1 MKWLRHFDIFK
12 ESKNNNTYYKEQNFV
27 FEICVSMCLL
37 NNEFLDNILDRGL
50 KARYENSS
58 VFITDLKN
66 LLMGKNRL
74 KIGKFDKELNK
85 FIEDDDVSKI
95 NSLFNSISFD
105 IEKDYTKLV
114 NSRIT
119 SRSIIDKLLPD
130 EKLESDKIS
139 NIYWIGINK
148 DKEYNEDIVIE
159 TFDGVQYSIFL
170 NKSLSLQKTSSFNKF
185 ADDLIPNDIDNLFSE
200 ENIRKWNKLT
210 QEWIRIVYE
219 GSNKNI
225 QQYIENFIDIKRIN
239 NIGYFEYFDI
249 RHRDNRYKHLGEFI
263 KEFNKNILK
272 FSDLMN
278 EIWKNK
284 ETCILDIERV
294 SKEWGEIKTIIL
306 NSRILEHLF
315 TNSLKTNNID
325 DIKKIDNG
333 YKIASG
339 VVKMKLMKSIV
350 DKIGC
355 LERNVYYLSNNGSNF
370 YQIPSRD
377 FFRKIYDDIDI
388 HFDYHVKFDNEE
400 EDEDLN
406 NFNIKVKLFI
416 NKKEFL
422 FLNIIILFSGGE
434 FTGNLSAKYKF
445 IIPDDFNYQISKI
458 KNNLES

>member
-12 ESKNNNTYYKEQNFV
+12 ESKANTYYKEQNFV

-66 LLMGKNRL
+66 LLMAKNRL
-74 KIGKFDKELNK
+74 KIGKFDKESNK
-85 FIEDDDVSKI
+85 FIEDDDVAKI
-95 NSLFNSISFD
+95 NTLFNSISFD
-105 IEKDYTKLV
+105 IEKDYNKLV

-119 SRSIIDKLLPD
+119 ARSIIDKLLPD
-130 EKLESDKIS
+130 EKLENNKIS
-139 NIYWIGINK
+139 SIYWVGINK

-159 TFDGVQYSIFL
+159 TFDGVQYSLFL

-185 ADDLIPNDIDNLFSE
+185 ADDIIPNGIDNLFSE

-210 QEWIRIVYE
+210 QEWVRIIYE

-225 QQYIENFIDIKRIN
+225 QQYIERFIDIKRISS
-239 NIGYFEYFDI
+239 IGYFEYFDI

-263 KEFNKNILK
+263 KEFDKNILK
-272 FSDLMN
+272 FSELMN

-284 ETCILDIERV
+284 ETCILDLERV
-294 SKEWGEIKTIIL
+294 SKEWYEVKTVVL

-325 DIKKIDNG
+325 DIKKIDDE

-355 LERNVYYLSNNGSNF
+355 LERDVYYLSNNGSNF

-388 HFDYHVKFDNEE
+388 HFDYHVKFDGKDYD
-400 EDEDLN
+400 DEDLN

-416 NKKEFL
+416 NKEEFI

-434 FTGNLSAKYKF
+434 FTGNLSTKYKF
-445 IIPDDFNYQISKI
+445 TIPDNFNYQISKI
-458 KNNLES
+458 KNKLES